1 MGKQLK
7 LKTTQTQMQRNT
19 TLVIALAALTALNH
33 AVELEQRMGPDN
45 TSGLLSGDTKMMF
58 KTYDT
63 NRNGNIDAKEFK
75 DLYEKEIEDN
85 RDDDDK
91 WTWPSEDGDKD
102 DDDYWPD
109 EDGDKDNDDYW
120 PDEDGDDKWTWP
132 DEDDDDKDKD
142 SWEPDEDD
150 YNPD

>member
-45 TSGLLSGDTKMMF
+45 TSGLLSGDMKMMF

-85 RDDDDK
+85 RDDDDEMGPSEDDDDNM
-91 WTWPSEDGDKD
+91 TWPDEDDDDYWPDEDGDKD

-109 EDGDKDNDDYW
+109 EDGDKDD
-120 PDEDGDDKWTWP
+120 
-132 DEDDDDKDKD
+132 
-142 SWEPDEDD
+142 
-150 YNPD
+150 